1 MFDVAARQFV
11 HDHWWV
17 FVLRGLAAIAFGV
30 VAVMLPGLSLAAL
43 VLLFGTF
50 ALVEGAFALVGGLVH
65 REARWGWQVVDG
77 LAGIAIG
84 VLTFAWPI
92 DTAVVLLYFIGAWA
106 IVSGGFRLVYAI
118 RVRHM
123 PEPAWL
129 IGIGGI
135 ASVIFGAW
143 VIVAPGAGALA
154 LIWLIGTY
162 AIFVGVLLVIA
173 GIRVR
178 TLPATMLAAS

>member
-1 MFDVAARQFV
+1 MIGLMARDFLRG
-11 HDHWWV
+11 HWWV
-17 FVLRGLAAIAFGV
+17 FVLRGLAAIAFG
-30 VAVMLPGLSLAAL
+30 AIAILWPGLSLATL
-43 VLLFGTF
+43 VLLFGAF
-50 ALVEGAFALVGGLVH
+50 ALVEGSFALVGAIAH
-65 REARWGWQVVDG
+65 REARWGWHVVDG
-77 LAGIAIG
+77 VAGIAIG
-84 VLTFAWPI
+84 VMTFVWTI
-92 DTAVVLLYFIGAWA
+92 DTAIVLLYFIGAWA
-106 IVSGGFRLVYAI
+106 IVSGGFRIVHAL

-135 ASVIFGAW
+135 ASVLFGAW
-143 VIVAPGAGALA
+143 VIIAPGAGALA

-162 AIFVGVLLVIA
+162 AIFVGVLFVIA